1 MGNSYFMD
9 YVFEK
14 LSFKKKIIFGFSLLS
29 TIFIFGMG
37 YMLYEFTNISQLS
50 TNMIE
55 KQQPILRNV
64 SNAREYSQLAANYI
78 HKFILGSEESN
89 LSSYSITVKKLD
101 DNLRELIKYAE
112 NPEFEINVKELK
124 RACDIIK
131 EINQYV
137 IKIKEYNNNYEEN
150 HPIIKIAAST
160 LNPLALEYLGLLNF
174 IIKQNTT
181 SGISKKA
188 LVELANMRHS
198 WTQMLSSLRITLAT
212 RQGRSFINVK
222 AYADVN
228 YVQMNRVKRLNLD
241 LGFEGIDELEKIR
254 NKYIKHLEI
263 TIAQFNKEIWRM
275 DANLMTTKVM
285 PLFDELDIYLVN
297 LSTLQLK
304 QEKKSDHN
312 LARQLSIAHYSYIA
326 LIIISFIFSF
336 LIAIFIT
343 RSLRRPLIKLVDA
356 SNEVARGNYDT
367 KIIVAGSDEI
377 SDLSRSFNDMVR
389 KIQESQLA
397 LTTARDIAEH
407 ANQVKSEFLTRMSH
421 ELRTPLNAI
430 LGFAQILEVES
441 SDNKYVKNILKSGW
455 HLLDLVEDLL
465 ELSRIETNTILIKSE
480 IKDILPIIHEC
491 IELSRSPEEE
501 NSMHIIEDINDDVV
515 CYANID
521 PVRFKQVIINL
532 LSNAIKFNSEK
543 GIVTVKCDFINKQFI
558 KISICDEGEGFTKN
572 QELEVFDAFQ
582 RLDANEKSI
591 YGVGIGLNIA
601 KNLVE
606 LMGGN
611 IGVESKVGIGSC
623 FWIDLPILEVVDK
636 SVSLEFETDRNIK
649 DTTNH
654 EHYKILYIEDDEFNL
669 ELVRE
674 ILSVMRPEIKLYE
687 AITAEIGLDIIK
699 KESLDLI
706 LMDLNLPGMSGQEAL
721 LVLKANKE
729 TQDIP
734 VVALS
739 ANAVTASINLGL
751 KNGFEK
757 YITKPIN
764 VDDFLA
770 DLDSI
775 LDNEKNGYKI

>member
-1 MGNSYFMD
+1 MVGNSYFMD
-9 YVFEK
+9 YVFER

-29 TIFIFGMG
+29 AIFILGMG
-37 YMLYEFTNISQLS
+37 YMLYEFTHISQLS

-55 KQQPILRNV
+55 KQQPIIRNA
-64 SNAREYSQLAANYI
+64 SNAREYSQSAANYI
-78 HKFILGSEESN
+78 HKFLLNDDESN
-89 LSSYSITVKKLD
+89 LTSYFKTVEELNG
-101 DNLRELIKYAE
+101 NLEILLEYAE
-112 NPEFEINVKELK
+112 NPEFELNVKELK
-124 RACDIIK
+124 RACDILE
-131 EINQYV
+131 EINEYV

-174 IIKQNTT
+174 IIKQNTS
-181 SGISKKA
+181 SGISKKV
-188 LVELANMRHS
+188 LIELTNMRHS

-212 RQGRSFINVK
+212 RQARPFVNVK
-222 AYADVN
+222 AYAEVN
-228 YVQMNRVKRLNLD
+228 YIQMNRLKKLNLD

-254 NKYIKHLEI
+254 YEYIKHLET
-263 TIAQFNKEIWRM
+263 TIEQFNKEIWRM
-275 DANLMTTKVM
+275 DAHLMTTKVM

-297 LSTLQLK
+297 LSTIQQK
-304 QEKKSDHN
+304 QEKKSDRN
-312 LARQLSIAHYSYIA
+312 LSQHLSVAHYSYIA

-336 LIAIFIT
+336 LIAMFIS

-356 SNEVARGNYDT
+356 SNEVAKGNFDT
-367 KIIVAGSDEI
+367 KILVVGNDEI
-377 SDLSRSFNDMVR
+377 SDLSRSFNDMVK
-389 KIQESQLA
+389 KIEESQLA

-407 ANQVKSEFLTRMSH
+407 ANQVKSEFLTSMSH

-441 SDNKYVKNILKSGW
+441 SGDNKYVKNILKSGW
-455 HLLDLVEDLL
+455 HLLDLVEELL
-465 ELSRIETNTILIKSE
+465 DLSRIETNTILIKSE
-480 IKDILPIIHEC
+480 KKDILSIIHEC
-491 IELSRSPEEE
+491 VEISRSPEDE
-501 NSMHIIEDINDDVV
+501 SSIQIIEDINYDVA

-532 LSNAIKFNSEK
+532 LSNAIKYNSK
-543 GIVTVKCDFINKQFI
+543 QGRVTVKCDFINEQII
-558 KISICDEGEGFTKN
+558 KISICDEGEGLTKN

-582 RLDANEKSI
+582 RLNANEKSI
-591 YGVGIGLNIA
+591 DGVGIGLNIA

-623 FWIDLPILEVVDK
+623 FWIELAIIEVVDK
-636 SVSLEFETDRNIK
+636 SVNSRFEIDKNTE
-649 DTTNH
+649 DTINS

-674 ILSVMRPEIKLYE
+674 ILTVMRPNIKLFE
-687 AITAEIGLDIIK
+687 AVTAEIGLDIIK

-721 LVLKANKE
+721 QVLKGNKE

-739 ANAVTASINLGL
+739 ADAVTASINLGL
-751 KNGFEK
+751 KYGFEK

-764 VDDFLA
+764 VDDFI
-770 DLDSI
+770 DVLDSI
-775 LDNEKNGYKI
+775 LDNTKKD

>member
-1 MGNSYFMD
+1 MD
-9 YVFEK
+9 YVFER

-29 TIFIFGMG
+29 AIFIFGMG

-55 KQQPILRNV
+55 KQQPILRNA
-64 SNAREYSQLAANYI
+64 SNTREYSQLAANYI

-89 LSSYSITVKKLD
+89 LANYSITVKKLD
-101 DNLRELIKYAE
+101 DNLKELIKYAE
-112 NPEFEINVKELK
+112 NPELELNVKELK

-150 HPIIKIAAST
+150 HPVIRSAAST
-160 LNPLALEYLGLLNF
+160 LNPLAIEYLGLLNI

-181 SGISKKA
+181 SGISKEV
-188 LVELANMRHS
+188 LMELANMRHS

-212 RQGRSFINVK
+212 RQARSFVNVK

-228 YVQMNRVKRLNLD
+228 YVQMNRIKKLNLD
-241 LGFEGIDELEKIR
+241 LGFEGTDELEKIR
-254 NKYIKHLEI
+254 NEYMEHLAD
-263 TIAQFNKEIWRM
+263 TIAKFNAKIWRM
-275 DANLMTTKVM
+275 DAYIMTTKVM
-285 PLFDELDIYLVN
+285 PLFDELDLYLVN
-297 LSTLQLK
+297 LSQIQLK
-304 QEKKSDHN
+304 QEKKSDRN

-326 LIIISFIFSF
+326 LIIISFVFSF
-336 LIAIFIT
+336 LIAMFIT

-356 SNEVARGNYDT
+356 SNEVAKGNYDT
-367 KIIVAGSDEI
+367 KIIVAGNDEI

-455 HLLDLVEDLL
+455 HLLDLVEELL
-465 ELSRIETNTILIKSE
+465 DLSRIETNRILVKSE
-480 IKDILPIIHEC
+480 KKDILPIIHEC
-491 IELSRSPEEE
+491 VEISRSPEEE
-501 NSMHIIEDINDDVV
+501 NSMQIIEDINDDVA

-543 GIVTVKCDFINKQFI
+543 GRVTVKCDFINKQFI
-558 KISICDEGEGFTKN
+558 KISICDEGEGLTKN

-591 YGVGIGLNIA
+591 DGIGIGLNIA

-623 FWIDLPILEVVDK
+623 FWIELPIIEVVDK
-636 SVSLEFETDRNIK
+636 SVNSGFEEDKNIE
-649 DTTNH
+649 DTTKH
-654 EHYKILYIEDDEFNL
+654 THYKILYIEDDEFNL

-674 ILSVMRPEIKLYE
+674 ILSVMRPEITLLE

-699 KESLDLI
+699 NESLDLI
-706 LMDLNLPGMSGQEAL
+706 LMDLNLPGMSGKEAL
-721 LVLKANKE
+721 LELKNNKE

-734 VVALS
+734 VIALS
-739 ANAVTASINLGL
+739 ADAVTASINLGL

-764 VDDFLA
+764 VDNFIA
-770 DLDSI
+770 VLDSI
-775 LDNEKNGYKI
+775 LDNRKKDIKSNN

>member
-1 MGNSYFMD
+1 MNDF
-9 YVFEK
+9 FEN
-14 LSFKKKIIFGFSLLS
+14 LSFKHKIIFGFTLLS
-29 TIFIFGMG
+29 VILIFGMG
-37 YMLYEFTNISQLS
+37 YMLFEFTKISQLS
-50 TNMIE
+50 KNIIE

-78 HKFILGSEESN
+78 QKFILDSEESN
-89 LSSYSITVKKLD
+89 LANYSITVKKLD

-112 NPEFEINVKELK
+112 NPEFELNVKELK

-137 IKIKEYNNNYEEN
+137 IKIKQYNNNYEEN
-150 HPIIKIAAST
+150 HPIIRIAAST
-160 LNPLALEYLGLLNF
+160 LNPLALEYLGHLNF

-181 SGISKKA
+181 SGISKKV
-188 LVELANMRHS
+188 LMELANMRHS

-212 RQGRSFINVK
+212 RQARSFVNVK

-228 YVQMNRVKRLNLD
+228 YVQMNRIKKLNLD
-241 LGFEGIDELEKIR
+241 LGFEGIDKLEKIR
-254 NKYIKHLEI
+254 NEYIKHLEV

-285 PLFDELDIYLVN
+285 PLFDELDMYLVN
-297 LSTLQLK
+297 LSKIQLK
-304 QEKKSDHN
+304 QEKKSDRN

-326 LIIISFIFSF
+326 LIILSFVLSF

-356 SNEVARGNYDT
+356 SNEVAKGNYDT

-377 SDLSRSFNDMVR
+377 SALSRSFNDMVR

-455 HLLDLVEDLL
+455 HLLDLVEELL
-465 ELSRIETNTILIKSE
+465 DLSRIETNTILIKSE
-480 IKDILPIIHEC
+480 KKDVLQIIHEC
-491 IELSRSPEEE
+491 IEISRSLEGK
-501 NSMHIIEDINDDVV
+501 NDIRIIDDVNNDV
-515 CYANID
+515 ECYANVD

-532 LSNAIKFNSEK
+532 LSNAIKFNSEQ
-543 GIVTVKCDFINKQFI
+543 GSVIIKCDFIDKQAI
-558 KISICDEGEGFTKN
+558 KISICDEGEGLTKR

-582 RLDANEKSI
+582 RFDASEKSI
-591 YGVGIGLNIA
+591 DGIGIGLNIA

-606 LMGGN
+606 LMNGH
-611 IGVESKVGIGSC
+611 IGVESEVGKGSC
-623 FWIDLPILEVVDK
+623 FWIELPIIEVLDK
-636 SVSLEFETDRNIK
+636 AVNAISATDENIEDIIIHK
-649 DTTNH
+649 
-654 EHYKILYIEDDEFNL
+654 HYKILYIEDDEFNL

-674 ILSVMRPEIKLYE
+674 ILSVMRPEIRLFE

-706 LMDLNLPGMSGQEAL
+706 LMDLNLPGMSGLEAL
-721 LVLKANKE
+721 LELKNNKE

-734 VVALS
+734 VIALS
-739 ANAVTASINLGL
+739 ADAVTESINLGL

-764 VDDFLA
+764 IDNFIDV
-770 DLDSI
+770 LDSI
-775 LDNEKNGYKI
+775 LDNRKKDIKSNS

>member
-1 MGNSYFMD
+1 MVGNSYFMD
-9 YVFEK
+9 YFFER

-29 TIFIFGMG
+29 AIFIFGMG
-37 YMLYEFTNISQLS
+37 YMLYEFTHISQLS
-50 TNMIE
+50 INMIE
-55 KQQPILRNV
+55 KQQPIIRNA
-64 SNAREYSQLAANYI
+64 SNAREYTQSAANYI
-78 HKFILGSEESN
+78 HKFLLNGDESN
-89 LSSYSITVKKLD
+89 LTSYFKTVEELNG
-101 DNLRELIKYAE
+101 NLEILLEYAE
-112 NPEFEINVKELK
+112 NPEFELNIKELK
-124 RACDIIK
+124 RACDILE
-131 EINQYV
+131 EINEYV
-137 IKIKEYNNNYEEN
+137 IKIKDYSNNYEEN

-174 IIKQNTT
+174 IIKQNTN
-181 SGISKKA
+181 SKISKKV
-188 LVELANMRHS
+188 LIELTNMRHS

-212 RQGRSFINVK
+212 RQARSFVNVK

-228 YVQMNRVKRLNLD
+228 YVQMNRLKKLNLD
-241 LGFEGIDELEKIR
+241 LGFEGLDELEIIR
-254 NKYIKHLEI
+254 NEYIKHLES
-263 TIAQFNKEIWRM
+263 TIEQFNKEIWRM
-275 DANLMTTKVM
+275 DANLMTSKVM
-285 PLFDELDIYLVN
+285 PLFDELDTYLVN
-297 LSTLQLK
+297 LSRIQLK
-304 QEKKSDHN
+304 QEKKSD
-312 LARQLSIAHYSYIA
+312 RDLSQHLSVAHYSYVV
-326 LIIISFIFSF
+326 LIIVSFIFSF
-336 LIAIFIT
+336 LIVMFIT

-356 SNEVARGNYDT
+356 SDKVAKGNYDT
-367 KIIVAGSDEI
+367 KIIVTGNDEI

-441 SDNKYVKNILKSGW
+441 SGDNKYVKNILKSGW
-455 HLLDLVEDLL
+455 HLLDLVEELL
-465 ELSRIETNTILIKSE
+465 DLSRIETNTILIKSE
-480 IKDILPIIHEC
+480 KKDILPIIHEC
-491 IELSRSPEEE
+491 VAISRSPEDE
-501 NSMHIIEDINDDVV
+501 NSIQIIEDINDNVA

-521 PVRFKQVIINL
+521 PVRFKQVILNL

-543 GIVTVKCDFINKQFI
+543 GRVIVKCDFIEKQFI
-558 KISICDEGEGFTKN
+558 KISICDEGEGLTKT

-591 YGVGIGLNIA
+591 EGIGIGLNIA

-623 FWIDLPILEVVDK
+623 FWIELPIIEVVDK
-636 SVSLEFETDRNIK
+636 SVNSGFEIDKNIE
-649 DTTNH
+649 DSTNH
-654 EHYKILYIEDDEFNL
+654 AHYKVLYIEDDEFNL

-674 ILSVMRPEIKLYE
+674 ILSVMRPEIKLFE
-687 AITAEIGLDIIK
+687 AVTAEIGLDIIK
-699 KESLDLI
+699 KETLDLI

-721 LVLKANKE
+721 RVLKGNEE

-739 ANAVTASINLGL
+739 ADAVTASINLGL

-764 VDDFLA
+764 VDDFI
-770 DLDSI
+770 DVLDSI
-775 LDNEKNGYKI
+775 LDTSKME